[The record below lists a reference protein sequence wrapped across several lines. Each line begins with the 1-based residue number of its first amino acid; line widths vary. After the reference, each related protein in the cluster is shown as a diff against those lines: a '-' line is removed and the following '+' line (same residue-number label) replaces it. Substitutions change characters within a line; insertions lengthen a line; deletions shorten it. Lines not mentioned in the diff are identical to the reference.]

1 MQLKP
6 RKTSIRRLTAALT
19 FSWLLYSTTLSVD
32 ICAAAGNLDA
42 VKRAV
47 GSSDSVL
54 VADPENNVI
63 LSLNSDKPLI
73 PASIL
78 KLLTSLVAIHYLGLD
93 YRFVTEFYIDSK
105 NNLKIKGYGDPLLVS
120 EVISDIARQ
129 LAGRLDTVN
138 DIVVDDSYFVQPLEI
153 PGVSN
158 STEPYDAPNGA
169 LCVNFNT
176 VYFKKKSGVYVSA
189 ESQTPL
195 LPFALNRVK
204 RSKLDR
210 GRIVLSHNENECTLY
225 AGYLFDYFLG
235 KEGINTG
242 GNIVM
247 GTVQADTDKLIY
259 RHVSRYSLEEI
270 ISKLLNH
277 SNNYTTNQV
286 LIAIGIDVYGP
297 PGTLAKG
304 VRAVTA
310 YAKDILQLQTISI
323 TEGSGISRHNRLSAR
338 DMHKVLVGFK
348 PYRYLMRLNGRQY
361 YKTGTLRGINTRA
374 GYLKRADGQVYSF
387 VVMINTPGKS
397 TNGIV
402 ENLLKELD

>member
-1 MQLKP
+1 MQLMPK
-6 RKTSIRRLTAALT
+6 KTMIRRFTVALT
-19 FSWLLYSTTLSVD
+19 VTWLLHCAFLNAN
-32 ICAAAGNLDA
+32 ICVAAGNLDA
-42 VKRAV
+42 VKKSV
-47 GSSDSVL
+47 GNRDSII
-54 VADPENNVI
+54 VADPIDKVI
-63 LSLNSDKPLI
+63 LSKNSDTPLI

-78 KLLTSLVAIHYLGLD
+78 KLLTSLVAVNYLGLD

-120 EVISDIARQ
+120 EVVSDIARQ

-138 DIVVDDSYFVQPLEI
+138 GIVVDDSYFVQPLEI

-158 STEPYDAPNGA
+158 SAEPYDAPNGA

-176 VYFKKKSGVYVSA
+176 VYFKKENGVYVSA

-204 RSKLDR
+204 RSNLDR

-247 GTVQADTDKLIY
+247 GKVQADTDKLIY
-259 RHVSRYSLEEI
+259 RYVSRYSLEEI

-286 LIAIGIDVYGP
+286 LIAIGINEYGP

-323 TEGSGISRHNRLSAR
+323 TEGSGISRSNRLSAR

-348 PYRYLMRLNGRQY
+348 SYRYLMRVNGRQY

-402 ENLLKELD
+402 ENLLKGLD